1 MKHNFS
7 DVISA
12 LGEFVQVV
20 EYNIN
25 RSDKSGSEEKPT
37 TKAGVIITSEGLT
50 KTENSSLNT
59 LTIAAT
65 IDSSRDDNGFLANM
79 MSTYQSASN
88 TGDRIGS
95 DDTSQQAFTNLRDIH
110 GDVSIIVGHGAS
122 GVIGTGDGDSSGTIE
137 QYMEASNRT
146 TWEPYARD
154 GVNGK
159 SLVLFGCN
167 VAEGQVGADFLQMV
181 ANTVNKPVSGWTGT
195 VWADGTSVTADGSFL
210 TASPG
215 STLKAKPSVVK
226 HMSDPNKQS
235 FKIKSGGQY
244 QDVDLNA
251 VKSVHVSVIT
261 KGPGC
266 VTKNREFLGEKAAE
280 ILREID
286 FDHPRIETT
295 KKPGAKVTA
304 QLSVKYDNAIRA
316 FNILGTSLLQDT
328 YCPSHYYYISQ
339 KLENI
344 FVE

>member
-20 EYNIN
+20 EYNIH
-25 RSDKSGSEEKPT
+25 RAEKSGIGEKPK

-50 KTENSSLNT
+50 KTENTSLNT

-79 MSTYQSASN
+79 MSAYQSASN
-88 TGDRIGS
+88 TDDRIKS
-95 DDTSQQAFTNLRDIH
+95 DDTSQQAFTNLRDIK

-122 GVIGTGDGDSSGTIE
+122 GVIGTGDGDGSGTIE
-137 QYMEASNRT
+137 QYIAETNVD
-146 TWEPYARD
+146 TWLPYAKD
-154 GVNGK
+154 GIKGK

-167 VAEGQVGADFLQMV
+167 VAEGLRGANLLQLV
-181 ANTVNKPVSGWTGT
+181 ADLVNKPVSGWTET
-195 VWADGTSVTADGSFL
+195 VWTDGASVTADGSFI
-210 TASPG
+210 TAIPG
-215 STLKAKPSVVK
+215 GTLKAKPSAVK
-226 HMSDPNKQS
+226 YMSDPDKQT
-235 FKIKSGGQY
+235 FRIKSGSQY
-244 QDVDLNA
+244 QDVDLSS
-251 VKSVHVSVIT
+251 VKSVHVSVIA

-266 VTKNREFLGEKAAE
+266 VTKNRELLGEKAAD

-286 FDHPRIETT
+286 FDHPRIEPT

-304 QLSVKYDNAIRA
+304 QLSVKYNDAIRA